1 MVKLNILK
9 GFCDKYTNERYKVGS
24 TIEVKEKRA
33 KEILASSLKL
43 AELVEGEVLDDDDD
57 DDVTGDKPLEE
68 LNLKQLK
75 KLAKEKNI
83 TVDGTTKEDYLN
95 ALKDVE

>member
-1 MVKLNILK
+1 MVKLNVLK
-9 GFCDKYTNERYKVGS
+9 QFHDKETNELYKIGS
-24 TIEVKEKRA
+24 VIEVTEKRA
-33 KEILASSLKL
+33 KEIIASGLNVAEL
-43 AELVEGEVLDDDDD
+43 AEGETLDD

-83 TVDGTTKEDYLN
+83 TVDGTTKEDYIN

>member
-1 MVKLNILK
+1 MIKLNVLK
-9 GFCDKYTNERYKVGS
+9 QFHDKETDELYKVGS
-24 TIEVKEKRA
+24 VIEVTEKRA
-33 KEILASSLKL
+33 REILASKLNVAVL
-43 AELVEGEVLDDDDD
+43 AEGESLDDDD
-57 DDVTGDKPLEE
+57 VSGDKPLEE
-68 LNLKQLK
+68 MNLKQLK

>member
-1 MVKLNILK
+1 MIKLNVLK
-9 GFCDKYTNERYKVGS
+9 QFHDKETDELYKIGS
-24 TIEVKEKRA
+24 VIEVTEKRA
-33 KEILASSLKL
+33 REILASKLKVAEL
-43 AELVEGEVLDDDDD
+43 AEGEELDDE
-57 DDVTGDKPLEE
+57 VGSDKPLEE
-68 LNLKQLK
+68 MNLKQLK

>member
-9 GFCDKYTNERYKVGS
+9 GFCDKYTNECYKVGS
-24 TIEVKEKRA
+24 TIEVTEKRA
-33 KEILASSLKL
+33 KEILASNLKL
-43 AELVEGEVLDDDDD
+43 AELVEGESLDD

>member
-1 MVKLNILK
+1 MVKLNVLK
-9 GFCDKYTNERYKVGS
+9 QFHDKETNELYKIGS
-24 TIEVKEKRA
+24 VIEVTEKRA
-33 KEILASSLKL
+33 KEIIASGLKVAEL
-43 AELVEGEVLDDDDD
+43 AEGETLD

-75 KLAKEKNI
+75 KIAKEKNI
-83 TVDGTTKEDYLN
+83 TVDGTTKEDYIN

>member
-1 MVKLNILK
+1 MVKLNVLK
-9 GFCDKYTNERYKVGS
+9 QFHDKETNELYKIGS
-24 TIEVKEKRA
+24 VIEVTEKRA
-33 KEILASSLKL
+33 KEIIASGLNVAKL
-43 AELVEGEVLDDDDD
+43 AEGETLDDD
-57 DDVTGDKPLEE
+57 DDVTGDKSLEE

-83 TVDGTTKEDYLN
+83 TIDGTTKEDYIN